1 MAKQSNEQT
10 PHVETK
16 TDPKHPVATFRIG
29 YVSASV
35 FVRDFEI
42 DGETRQF
49 HSCSLQKS
57 FKDGEERKWTSS
69 FNLAELP
76 QAIRCLQLAQHYVE
90 QREALLNLSE

>member
-1 MAKQSNEQT
+1 MSQKSAGPSS
-10 PHVETK
+10 PVESK
-16 TDPKHPVATFRIG
+16 ADPKHPVATFRIG

-35 FVRDFEI
+35 FVRDVEI

-57 FKDGEERKWTSS
+57 FKDGDERKWTSS

-76 QAIRCLQLAQHYVE
+76 QALRCLQLAQAFVE
-90 QREALLNLSE
+90 AREAQIGSGE